1 MECTP
6 ENQNFYMY
14 QTICL
19 SVNSISLVTVESPVR
34 EDPMELLY
42 NHVCSSLSDLDMEM
56 IRAVPPG
63 GNWQDIPERVVK
75 KSARLTQIRNSGGR
89 TTYYGRLLNNL
100 PSYTVNTY
108 FNRPGNGT
116 FVHPQQ
122 DRLISMREAARLQ
135 SFPDHYRFL
144 GSFSSRYKQIG
155 NAVPPLLARAVADQI
170 QTGLVVDLFSGAGG
184 LSEGFQ
190 QAGNE
195 VVLASDV
202 NSHMCE
208 TYAYNHTETNVF
220 LADVNDISQSEE
232 LLEEIERTLSG
243 RTLTSLIGGPPCQ
256 GFSTAGRWNSSDAR
270 NALLLKMLDFVK
282 HLAPETVVIE
292 NVPGMKWMK
301 QGQILQTVVDMLEE
315 LGYQSSVLDL
325 RSEEYCVPQRRRRVF
340 VLAKRNGESVSA
352 PQGVL
357 AQIVRGK
364 TRKDARP
371 SCEDLPP
378 PVSVS
383 EALSDLP
390 SLSSGEGN
398 DMIEYDTKWTETD
411 YQRLM
416 RGHMNLSEFVL
427 KRAEQG

>member
-1 MECTP
+1 M
-6 ENQNFYMY
+6 
-14 QTICL
+14 
-19 SVNSISLVTVESPVR
+19 SLVTVEFPVG
-34 EDPMELLY
+34 ENPVELLY
-42 NHVCSSLSDLDMEM
+42 NHRCSSLSDLDMEM

-89 TTYYGRLLNNL
+89 TTYYGRLLNHL

-155 NAVPPLLARAVADQI
+155 NAVPPLLARTIAEQI
-170 QTGLVVDLFSGAGG
+170 QTGIVVDLFSGAGG

-195 VVLASDV
+195 IVLASDV

-208 TYAYNHTETNVF
+208 TYAYNHSETNVF
-220 LADVNDISQSEE
+220 LADVNDLSQSDEM
-232 LLEEIERTLSG
+232 LEEIERTLSG
-243 RTLTSLIGGPPCQ
+243 KTLTSLIGGPPCQ
-256 GFSTAGRWNSSDAR
+256 GFSTAGRWSPSDAR
-270 NALLLKMLDFVK
+270 NTLLFKMLDFVK
-282 HLAPETVVIE
+282 HFVPENVVIE

-301 QGQILQTVVDMLEE
+301 QGQILQTVVNMLGE
-315 LGYQSSVLDL
+315 LGYQSSILDL

-340 VLAKRNGESVSA
+340 VLAKRNGELVSS
-352 PQGVL
+352 PQGIL
-357 AQIVRGK
+357 APIVRGK
-364 TRKDARP
+364 TRKDVRP
-371 SCEDLPP
+371 GCDDIPP

-383 EALSDLP
+383 EAISDLP
-390 SLSSGEGN
+390 SLSSGEG
-398 DMIEYDTKWTETD
+398 DDRIEYNPKWTVTD

-416 RGHMNLSEFVL
+416 RGQMNLSEFVS